1 MTIAIR
7 IETIPMAGGGEMPCH
22 VAVPEGGRGP
32 GLLVIQEIFG
42 LNDYVRGRA
51 RSLAELGYVAMAPD
65 LYWRLESGV
74 EIAHDEAGLQRAFG
88 FMQRLD
94 EPQAVIDA
102 GAALEGLRGL
112 PEVADGAGLVGF
124 CMGGRIGYH
133 VTARFHPDVAVL
145 YYGSGTADA
154 LDQAPDVRCPV
165 LFHFGGD
172 DPYLP
177 AEQIE
182 AIRAAFASRDDVE
195 VEVQPGAGHAFDNHL
210 APMFHVPD
218 AREAAWKLTEQFLQ
232 RRLPANGDRMTA
244 G

>member
-1 MTIAIR
+1 MTIATR
-7 IETIPMAGGGEMPCH
+7 TETIPMPGGGEMPCH
-22 VAVPEGGRGP
+22 VAVPDSGRGP

-42 LNDYVRGRA
+42 LNDYVRGRCET
-51 RSLAELGYVAMAPD
+51 LAELGYVAMAPD

-88 FMQRLD
+88 YMQRLD

-102 GAALEGLRGL
+102 GVALQHLRGL
-112 PEVADGAGLVGF
+112 PEVMNGAGLVGF

-133 VTARFHPDVAVL
+133 VTARSHPDVAVL
-145 YYGSGTADA
+145 YYGSGTHAA
-154 LDQAPDVRCPV
+154 LDLAPEIRCPV

-177 AEQIE
+177 ADQIE
-182 AIRAAFASRDDVE
+182 AIRAAFAGRDEVE
-195 VEVQPGAGHAFDNHL
+195 VQVQPGAGHAFDNHL

-218 AREAAWKLTEQFLQ
+218 AREAAWRLTEDFLR
-232 RRLPANGDRMTA
+232 RRLPA
-244 G
+244 